1 MTIEISLLLSGVSV
15 AFAIFFGICSKQR
28 NEKKDTQE
36 DAEQRATTDTMV
48 MVKLENIADDLK
60 DIKRESRE
68 NSEEMKTLRDRVIIV
83 EQSLKSY
90 HKRLD
95 GEQHSDRKQEGR
107 KRARINLTE
116 KRQYMRMTEQERRIR
131 IRHLKR
137 MYRIRERKE
146 RHDKKVSGLF
156 MKRVVFTLILAA
168 FIYTV
173 VAIIVFVRVGAEPS
187 TLTENVFRFLSVEG
201 GAMALIKSVKTVT
214 KKDTGK
220 QHENEPDDINADN
233 NEEVQG

>member
-36 DAEQRATTDTMV
+36 DATEQRATTDTMV

-68 NSEEMKTLRDRVIIV
+68 NREEMKTLRERVVIV

-95 GEQHSDRKQEGR
+95 GEQHSDR
-107 KRARINLTE
+107 
-116 KRQYMRMTEQERRIR
+116 
-131 IRHLKR
+131 
-137 MYRIRERKE
+137 
-146 RHDKKVSGLF
+146 
-156 MKRVVFTLILAA
+156 
-168 FIYTV
+168 
-173 VAIIVFVRVGAEPS
+173 
-187 TLTENVFRFLSVEG
+187 
-201 GAMALIKSVKTVT
+201 
-214 KKDTGK
+214 
-220 QHENEPDDINADN
+220 
-233 NEEVQG
+233 

>member
-1 MTIEISLLLSGVSV
+1 MSPLEIISRLCDVTETLSAIVKKQQTIIEQSKIEEAVRVELRQEVEETGRWMFSNTTCGNTATPTTSRRQSSERRTPLTIELSLLLSGVSV

-68 NSEEMKTLRDRVIIV
+68 NREEVKTLRERVVIV

-95 GEQHSDRKQEGR
+95 GEQHSDR
-107 KRARINLTE
+107 
-116 KRQYMRMTEQERRIR
+116 
-131 IRHLKR
+131 
-137 MYRIRERKE
+137 
-146 RHDKKVSGLF
+146 
-156 MKRVVFTLILAA
+156 
-168 FIYTV
+168 
-173 VAIIVFVRVGAEPS
+173 
-187 TLTENVFRFLSVEG
+187 
-201 GAMALIKSVKTVT
+201 
-214 KKDTGK
+214 
-220 QHENEPDDINADN
+220 
-233 NEEVQG
+233 